1 MPETPFATA
10 QDVEDRWRTLTPEET
25 AVADVLIVDA
35 SDIIRTRWPDVDA
48 RVASSG
54 ALTAGSLLR
63 VVANMVKRA
72 MINAGTEGLESRS
85 QGAGPFSV
93 SDKFANPNANL
104 YLTSEDIRLLGGS
117 QARRAFAVDLTP
129 SATPVPWAEF

>member
-10 QDVEDRWRTLTPEET
+10 QDVSDRWRTLTPEET

-35 SDIIRTRWPDVDA
+35 SDIIRTRWPDIDA
-48 RVASSG
+48 RVASG

-85 QGAGPFSV
+85 QGAGSFSV

-129 SATPVPWAEF
+129 SATPARRAEF